1 MIIFIYKLSN
11 KVSSIIKNSLFYD
24 SQKLDDF
31 SDGIELL
38 REAGRWDK
46 QSIVDLFFD
55 LLPEF
60 ARKETGKYL
69 DQRM

>member
-1 MIIFIYKLSN
+1 MG
-11 KVSSIIKNSLFYD
+11 VIKNQPIYD

-31 SDGIELL
+31 SSGAQALSEKGI
-38 REAGRWDK
+38 WNK
-46 QSIVDLFFD
+46 QAILDLFFD

-60 ARKETGKYL
+60 AHKETGKYL